1 MYFQG
6 GRTMVCSA
14 VILAAGKGV
23 RMRSHIPKVIH
34 RVAGVPMIKHVVNAV
49 SQAGIDKI
57 TLVVGQQS
65 ELIKDIFAGQ
75 EINYAVQAEQLGT
88 GHALLQASSQVEHDD
103 MVLVVAGDTP
113 LLQAKTLQ
121 QLIAHHRN
129 TQAVATVLSTIIDEP
144 YGYGRIVREESGQL
158 ARIVEEKDAS
168 PEEKRI
174 FEINSGMYC
183 LQVKEAFATLQKLGA
198 SNAQGEYYLTDILE
212 IIKNNGQKVEVFLT
226 EARDDIY
233 GINNREQLARAEKIM
248 RQRKNFELM
257 MAGVTIIDPETT
269 FIDSEVKIGMDT
281 IIYPFTII
289 EGQSIIGESCL
300 IGPSSYL
307 NDSLVGD
314 HVIIENSRIKEA
326 EIGDECNIGPFA
338 YLRPGAVLHR
348 GVKVGDFV
356 EIKKS
361 IIGSGSKVP
370 HLSYVGDAELGND
383 VNVGAGTITCNYDG
397 KNKWITILEDGVFIG
412 SNTNLVAPVRIGKNA
427 VTGAGS
433 TITRDVPADSLA
445 VERASQKH
453 IEDYSRKKERT

>member
-1 MYFQG
+1 
-6 GRTMVCSA
+6 MVCSA

-269 FIDSEVKIGMDT
+269 FIDSQVKIGMDT